1 VHYAG
6 AFFFGAVYAVILLA
20 ARRSLCEVLA
30 QIKNHNAA
38 KIQLKR
44 PQKPDENMMSKVED
58 KLNKIGVTIPDAPT
72 PAANY
77 LPFTKTGNLV
87 FVSGQVP
94 FVDGKLQITGTV
106 GVDASVEDAQGQ
118 ARICA
123 INLLAQLK
131 VACGGD
137 LDRVKQVVKLGA
149 FVASANDFHSQP
161 TVVNAASDLMV
172 EAFGDAGRHAR
183 FAVGSNALPLGC
195 LVEIDGI
202 FEIQ

>member
-1 VHYAG
+1 MHYAG
-6 AFFFGAVYAVILLA
+6 AFFFGAAFAVILLA
-20 ARRSLCEVLA
+20 ARRSLCEVLGTD
-30 QIKNHNAA
+30 QKPQCGE
-38 KIQLKR
+38 IQLKK
-44 PQKPDENMMSKVED
+44 PQKPDENMMNKVED

-77 LPFTKTGNLV
+77 LPFTQTGNLV

-137 LDRVKQVVKLGA
+137 LDRVKKVVKLGA
-149 FVASANDFHSQP
+149 FVSSANDFHAQP

-183 FAVGSNALPLGC
+183 FAVWSNALPLGG